1 MTVMRTLQAKSRTNF
16 INDMYKGTTLILRYD
31 LRILAFAVMHITLP
45 VMYEDINRPK
55 ADHDKVCQR
64 LSASMAVD
72 MVGNKSMMEAVR
84 LSS

>member
-1 MTVMRTLQAKSRTNF
+1 MAALRTLQAKSRTNF

-55 ADHDKVCQR
+55 ADHDKVDQR
-64 LSASMAVD
+64 LSASMAVEYGQEYD
-72 MVGNKSMMEAVR
+72 HDEAV
-84 LSS
+84 